1 MNTIVILRFKR
12 KEEVNDLNRKS
23 ANRLDDNRK
32 ESKEAM

>member
-1 MNTIVILRFKR
+1 MNIIVIPRFKR
-12 KEEVNDLNRKS
+12 KEGVNDLNRKS